1 MWLNAALV
9 TEQAIAGYRKT
20 LAETCPNHLVIDG
33 LFDPAKLQ
41 QVCQVL
47 RQEQAWRSQKHSY
60 SALYVSETKWQITPP
75 SQRFVQRDVW
85 QRQASDER
93 CTVALDFLTFLRSRE
108 FMALLSAMF
117 SVAITDLNLANP
129 ALNTNYFRLG
139 ARDFINLHADDS
151 PGREV
156 CMLLYLNED
165 WQPGQ
170 GGELVFA
177 AKPGQPLQLA
187 PLFNRCVLFDPSSAG
202 SEHWVNPLLA
212 AKNELW
218 RYNVTSWYWRE

>member
-20 LAETCPNHLVIDG
+20 LTESCPNHLVIDG
-33 LFDPAKLQ
+33 LFDPVKLQ

-47 RQEQAWRSQKHSY
+47 QQEQAWRSQKHSY
-60 SALYVSETKWQITPP
+60 SALYVSETRWQITPP

-85 QRQASDER
+85 QRQAADASG
-93 CTVALDFLTFLRSRE
+93 TVALDFLTFLRSTE

-129 ALNTNYFRLG
+129 VLNTNYFRLG
-139 ARDFINLHADDS
+139 ARDFINQHADDS

-156 CMLLYLNED
+156 CMLLYLNEH

-177 AKPGQPLQLA
+177 AKPTQPLQIA

-202 SEHWVNPLLA
+202 SEHWVNPLQHTA
-212 AKNELW
+212 PDFW
-218 RYNVTSWYWRE
+218 RYNVTSWYWTE